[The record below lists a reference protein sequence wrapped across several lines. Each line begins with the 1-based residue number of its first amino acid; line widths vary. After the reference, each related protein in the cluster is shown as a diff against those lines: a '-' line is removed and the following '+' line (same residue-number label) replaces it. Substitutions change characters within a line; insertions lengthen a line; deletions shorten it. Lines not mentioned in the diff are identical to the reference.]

1 MRNPF
6 ARQKLQPQWP
16 ERTGRPRVLYEN
28 ADGAL
33 EWVVTKALQNVGYDT
48 AVCGGPTQ
56 LPGGRCRL
64 EHEGRCALAEGADV
78 IVCGLGLGT
87 HGRPVVASL
96 KQCLPTTPIVV
107 EAMPVD
113 VEHHPDFLEGCQVVS
128 RFASAQT
135 LVSAVAS
142 ALDSATPT
150 LKS

>member
-1 MRNPF
+1 MAGKFLDAPEVWAMRNLF
-6 ARQKLQPQWP
+6 ARRKPQPTWP
-16 ERTGRPRVLYEN
+16 ERTARPRVLYEN
-28 ADGAL
+28 SDGAI
-33 EWVVTKALQNVGYDT
+33 EWAVTKALGNAGYDT

-107 EAMPVD
+107 
-113 VEHHPDFLEGCQVVS
+113 
-128 RFASAQT
+128 
-135 LVSAVAS
+135 
-142 ALDSATPT
+142 
-150 LKS
+150 